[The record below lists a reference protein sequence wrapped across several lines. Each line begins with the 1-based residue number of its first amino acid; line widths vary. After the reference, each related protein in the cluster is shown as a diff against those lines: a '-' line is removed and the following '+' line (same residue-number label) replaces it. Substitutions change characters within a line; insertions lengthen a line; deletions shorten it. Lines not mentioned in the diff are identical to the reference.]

1 MEFRVIGKADF
12 LGIEGLGTQGKQ
24 GKLGATGEMPS
35 GPRTPGPPRA
45 VVRRV
50 RLRGLVWGMRFVFLG
65 TGTSS
70 GVPAIGCACGVCTSA
85 DPRDA
90 RLRVGAAILFDDPQ
104 GNPRVVLIDA
114 GPDLRQQAL
123 RAGLTRCDAILFTH
137 NHVDHTFGLDEVR
150 RFNAVQKGP
159 IEVWAEDHTMDHL
172 RRVYRHIFEKDANVN
187 DSFVATLIPRRIDPG
202 MVNGPGMEVF
212 GLKVTPLRLLHGRLP
227 IVGFRIERGGRGG
240 RGGQG
245 GQGGRAGAAQ
255 GRERGGGGNRG
266 TGSESEFLPLAYCTD
281 VSGIPPE
288 TYPHLRGLGTL
299 VLDALRH
306 RHHPTHLT
314 LSDSVEIAERVG
326 ARRTF
331 FIHMAHDLAHEA
343 TNATLPPGLQL
354 AHDGL
359 VLEDGPHP
367 EKPRVDEPEET
378 GA

>member
-1 MEFRVIGKADF
+1 
-12 LGIEGLGTQGKQ
+12 
-24 GKLGATGEMPS
+24 
-35 GPRTPGPPRA
+35 
-45 VVRRV
+45 
-50 RLRGLVWGMRFVFLG
+50 MRFVFLG

-70 GVPAIGCACGVCTSA
+70 GVPAIGCACEVCTSS

-90 RLRVGAAILFDDPQ
+90 RLRVGAAIIFDDAQ
-104 GNPRVVLIDA
+104 GHPRVVLIDA

-172 RRVYRHIFEKDANVN
+172 HRVYRHIFEKDANVN

-227 IVGFRIERGGRGG
+227 IVGFRIDRSGASPGRGSPE
-240 RGGQG
+240 
-245 GQGGRAGAAQ
+245 AGA
-255 GRERGGGGNRG
+255 
-266 TGSESEFLPLAYCTD
+266 TGFLPLAYCTD

-314 LSDSVEIAERVG
+314 LSDSVGIAERVG
-326 ARRTF
+326 AGRTF

-343 TNATLPPGLQL
+343 TNATLPPGMQL

-359 VLEDGPHP
+359 VLEDGPLP